1 MVVNQYS
8 PITDSVN
15 IETLSVL
22 KKSNY
27 SLKPFDALTKDFLDQ
42 LSRKILRDT
51 KMVSRPEMVALGF
64 WLRKAQINRIENEQS
79 TRQSGESNTFSPLGI
94 VFHVCPANV
103 DTMFMYSMVISLLV
117 GNKNILRISSRLE
130 DPVVLRLFDLLNEL
144 MEYEEFCVFKDYI
157 NVIKYGHDDEIS
169 SFLSRSSNARLIWG
183 GDNTIRTFQGFEKG
197 ARTKDIVF
205 ADRVSMTIFG
215 SYALLS
221 LDDKEWDNFANLF
234 FNDSYTFDQK
244 GCSSPQTIFF
254 LGDRDSNKDA
264 AHLLQ
269 QKMRPYLE
277 MKYENDTASI
287 ASLKLNR
294 MVDDSIAGVLE
305 SQKGSNLL
313 KIIQLEEGVDYSQLH
328 GCGGGYFYSSY
339 ISNIEELKNLSVP
352 KVQTITHYGL
362 NDSQFND
369 LLQLAYG
376 EGIDRIVKLGNALKF
391 DYIWDGYNLIQ
402 ELSRTVYYER

>member
-1 MVVNQYS
+1 MIVNQYT
-8 PITDSVN
+8 PIIESVN
-15 IETLSVL
+15 IETLPVL
-22 KKSNY
+22 EKTNY
-27 SLKPFDALTKDFLDQ
+27 TLQPFDPITKNFLEQ
-42 LSRKILRDT
+42 LSRKILRDAN
-51 KMVSRPEMVALGF
+51 MMSRPEMVALGF
-64 WLRKAQINRIENEQS
+64 WLRKSQINSIENEQS
-79 TRQSGESNTFSPLGI
+79 VKLSGVDNIFSPLGI
-94 VFHVCPANV
+94 VFHICPANV

-130 DPVVLRLFDLLNEL
+130 DPVVLRLFDHLNEL
-144 MEYEEFCVFKDYI
+144 MKFDEFSVFKDYI
-157 NVIKYGHDDEIS
+157 NIIKYAHDEAIS

-205 ADRVSMTIFG
+205 ADRVSMTILG
-215 SYALLS
+215 SSALLS
-221 LDDKEWDNFANLF
+221 LDDEEWDKFSNLF

-254 LGDRDSNKDA
+254 IGNRESNKDA

-269 QKMRPYLE
+269 QKMTPYLE

-294 MVDDSIAGVLE
+294 MVDDSLAEILQE
-305 SQKGSNLL
+305 QTGSNLL

-328 GCGGGYFYSSY
+328 GCGGGYFYSRD
-339 ISNIEELKNLSVP
+339 ISHIDELKNLSVP
-352 KVQTITHYGL
+352 KVQTITHFGL
-362 NDSQFND
+362 DDDQLND

-402 ELSRTVYYER
+402 ELSRTVYVER

>member
-15 IETLSVL
+15 IEALSVL
-22 KKSNY
+22 NRSNY
-27 SLKPFDALTKDFLDQ
+27 FLKPFDVLTKDFLDQ

-79 TRQSGESNTFSPLGI
+79 TRPSGVSNTLSPLGI

-103 DTMFMYSMVISLLV
+103 DTMFMYSLVISLLV

-157 NVIKYGHDDEIS
+157 NVIKYGHDEEIS

-215 SYALLS
+215 SNALLS

-328 GCGGGYFYSSY
+328 GCGGGYFYSRH
-339 ISNIEELKNLSVP
+339 ISHIEELKNLSVP

-362 NDSQFND
+362 KESQFND

-402 ELSRTVYYER
+402 ELSRTVYFER

>member
-15 IETLSVL
+15 IEALSVL

-27 SLKPFDALTKDFLDQ
+27 FLKPFDVLTKDFLDQ

-79 TRQSGESNTFSPLGI
+79 TRQSGVSNTLSPLGI

-103 DTMFMYSMVISLLV
+103 DTMFMYSLVISLLV

-157 NVIKYGHDDEIS
+157 NVIKYGHDEEIS

-183 GDNTIRTFQGFEKG
+183 GDKTIRTFQEFEKG

-215 SYALLS
+215 SNALLS

-234 FNDSYTFDQK
+234 YNDSYTFDQK

-313 KIIQLEEGVDYSQLH
+313 KIIHLEEGVDYSHLH
-328 GCGGGYFYSSY
+328 GCGGGYFYSKH
-339 ISNIEELKNLSVP
+339 ISHIEELKNLSVP

-362 NDSQFND
+362 NESQFND

-402 ELSRTVYYER
+402 ELSRTVYFER